1 MLIINMKVELIN
13 FRVFSHASFS
23 FHSNYTLISGPSG
36 SGKTSILMAI
46 HFATTC
52 EGKKVVKHGKTN
64 CKVTLSFNSLSI
76 VRTKGPRRLMVK
88 LDNKVYEDAE
98 AQSIINIKASNWEFG
113 YISQRLYKSFLLMSP
128 SDKLTLI
135 EKIAFTGLDINEL
148 QNKCKSLISDRKS
161 TLLETTNERI
171 TTEKILNNL
180 GYKESNCINFP
191 IDKPYLLKNRD
202 ESRSKL
208 DDLEKTLEE
217 TVRIQSKKN
226 RLLDELNELTVNL
239 KELES
244 EYEKTNNLPLGEC
257 NLGELITQME
267 SYNRYQS
274 EKQKL
279 DETTPYSGMTEIE
292 IDTCITDMLNLNR
305 LNSCINKL
313 QNCRSELEL
322 QNIYKKTHAVGIG
335 NCPSCK
341 IPIFSWNGDLLTD
354 VACSISESEAEKCEI
369 NRIKLM
375 ENIASLESYEQEKN
389 AICMLYDGELH
400 INDQLTYMKHIK
412 YNDKVWLK
420 CKELECTKPAQ
431 DINLLIKQL
440 QTRESINSSLE
451 LTRNKIKRINETL
464 ITLNNSHCPLQL
476 KSEINTLVDELEV
489 INNNINACD
498 AKLQWNKVNEL
509 RLIESDMEIKLPRAV
524 KLSSL
529 IKTAERLALDDVI
542 FNINLRA
549 GIYLSRFLPNVT
561 GNLIFDTKKTS
572 EKIDIIIEIN
582 GECTDINSLSGGEFA
597 RLVLAFAIAMAEMN
611 NIHTLMLD
619 ESFASLDADTTE
631 CVLDTIKENY
641 VGKVIIIAHQTTKG
655 LFDEVVDLSRS

>member
-1 MLIINMKVELIN
+1 MKVELIN

-23 FHSNYTLISGPSG
+23 FQSNYTLISGPSG

-46 HFATTC
+46 HFAITG

-76 VRTKGPRRLMVK
+76 VRTKGPCRLIVE

-113 YISQRLYKSFLLMSP
+113 YVSQRLYKSFLLMSP

-135 EKIAFTGLDINEL
+135 EKIAFTGFDINEL

-161 TLLETTNERI
+161 ILLETTNERI

-180 GYKESNCINFP
+180 GYIESECINSLT
-191 IDKPYLLKNRD
+191 DKSYLLIERDKTINKRD
-202 ESRSKL
+202 E
-208 DDLEKTLEE
+208 LEKKIEE
-217 TVRIQSKKN
+217 SIRTRDKKN

-239 KELES
+239 KELEV
-244 EYEKTNNLPLGEC
+244 EYGKTTDLTLVEC
-257 NLGELITQME
+257 NLCELITQLE

-274 EKQKL
+274 EKSKL
-279 DETTPYSGMTEIE
+279 DETTPHSGMTELE
-292 IDTCITDMLNLNR
+292 IDTCITDMLNLQS
-305 LNSCINKL
+305 LNSDITKL
-313 QNCRSELEL
+313 QNCRSELEI
-322 QNIYKKTHAVGIG
+322 QNNYKKTHAVGIG

-341 IPIFSWNGDLLTD
+341 IPIFSWNGELLTD
-354 VACSISESEAEKCEI
+354 VAYSISESEAEKCEM

-375 ENIASLESYEQEKN
+375 ENIASLESYEQKRN
-389 AICMLYDGELH
+389 AILMLYDGELC
-400 INDQLTYMKHIK
+400 INDQLTYMKHVK
-412 YNDKVWLK
+412 YNDKIWLK
-420 CKELECTKPAQ
+420 CNELECNKPAQ

-440 QTRESINSSLE
+440 QTRESINSSIKL
-451 LTRNKIKRINETL
+451 LRNKIERINETL
-464 ITLNNSHCPLQL
+464 LNLNDSQDPTDLKLEIYTLNKN
-476 KSEINTLVDELEV
+476 LEV
-489 INNNINACD
+489 INNNINMCD
-498 AKLQWNKVNEL
+498 AKLQWNKVNDL
-509 RLIESDMEIKLPRAV
+509 RLIESDMETKLPRAV

-549 GIYLSRFLPNVT
+549 GIYLSRFLPNVN

-572 EKIDIIIEIN
+572 EKIDIKIEIN

-597 RLVLAFAIAMAEMN
+597 RLVLAFALAMAEMN

-619 ESFASLDADTTE
+619 ESFAALDADTTE

-655 LFDEVVDLSRS
+655 LFDDVVDLSQS